1 MNIRSFLTIDG
12 NNMKNPEETLNEIK
26 DLNPEKIQNEIKD
39 LNPEK
44 IQNELEKFIPKVI
57 QYGMLLLLAIIIY
70 FIGRKILKAILKM
83 IEKSIKRSNMEASV
97 AGFLMAVIRV
107 ILHGLLIILIIGM
120 VGVDTS
126 SLAALVGSAGLA
138 VGLAI
143 QGSLSNFAGGVLIL
157 LMKPFRAGDYI
168 VTDTYEGTVSSIDI
182 FYTRLITG
190 DNRLVVI
197 PNGTLSNSNIINVTS
212 KPVRRLD
219 LLVGIDYQ
227 EDIGNVKEI
236 LLNVIKSEKLVKKDS
251 EICVFV
257 NDLNQSSISLGIR
270 FWVDTD
276 DYWTVKCDILE
287 KIKKAFDENNIQF
300 PYNKMDILV
309 NDHRK

>member
-12 NNMKNPEETLNEIK
+12 NNMKNPEETPNEIK
-26 DLNPEKIQNEIKD
+26 DLNPEKIQNG
-39 LNPEK
+39 
-44 IQNELEKFIPKVI
+44 LEKFIPKVI
-57 QYGMLLLLAIIIY
+57 QYGMLLLLAIIVY

-219 LLVGIDYQ
+219 LLVGIGYQ

-251 EICVFV
+251 EISVFV

-309 NDHRK
+309 NDHR

>member
-26 DLNPEKIQNEIKD
+26 DLNPEKIQNG
-39 LNPEK
+39 
-44 IQNELEKFIPKVI
+44 LEKFIPKVI
-57 QYGMLLLLAIIIY
+57 QYGMLLLLAIIVY

-219 LLVGIDYQ
+219 LLVGIGYQ

-251 EICVFV
+251 EISVFV

-309 NDHRK
+309 NDHR

>member
-1 MNIRSFLTIDG
+1 
-12 NNMKNPEETLNEIK
+12 
-26 DLNPEKIQNEIKD
+26 
-39 LNPEK
+39 
-44 IQNELEKFIPKVI
+44 
-57 QYGMLLLLAIIIY
+57 
-70 FIGRKILKAILKM
+70 
-83 IEKSIKRSNMEASV
+83 MEASV

-219 LLVGIDYQ
+219 LLVGIGYQ

-251 EICVFV
+251 EISVFV

-309 NDHRK
+309 NDHR